1 MKSNFPKQNRVKQQV
16 RKNLIDAINNGK
28 HYGKGFSCFHMP
40 KSDLHSLSHPNR
52 YSRIVTKK
60 TLKVL

>member
-28 HYGKGFSCFHMP
+28 QYGKGLSCYHMP
-40 KSDLHSLSHPNR
+40 KSFLHSLSHSNR
-52 YSRIVTKK
+52 YKKIRSTK
-60 TLKVL
+60 TLKVA